1 MRQSLLQLV
10 RMQDYL
16 DEEERQEREAKLKAE
31 AEKIAKEKAEQE
43 AAERKI
49 AEAAAKEQRELEAA
63 ERLIEQVEAIEIT
76 PPDAPASDAAE
87 KQEKTPV
94 TSPTQ
99 KRAEGVTSP
108 LLEGNNK
115 DSPKTSLFDRLKTRV
130 RALTGGDAENPE
142 EALAAKLAY
151 LASHPARCAEL
162 GEKAMSRAKSTFD
175 WNHVVAEYEKLFEEL
190 GVAATKP
197 VPAT

>member
-1 MRQSLLQLV
+1 LRQSLLQLV

-130 RALTGGDAENPE
+130 RALTGGDAENLEEPTPLPE
-142 EALAAKLAY
+142 EIIEMPMSGPVESEETEKISPGPIHLMHRSESVPITREHTA
-151 LASHPARCAEL
+151 PEL
-162 GEKAMSRAKSTFD
+162 R
-175 WNHVVAEYEKLFEEL
+175 
-190 GVAATKP
+190 
-197 VPAT
+197 

>member
-63 ERLIEQVEAIEIT
+63 ERLVEQVEAIEVT
-76 PPDAPASDAAE
+76 PPDAPASDVAE

-99 KRAEGVTSP
+99 KRAEGATNP

-142 EALAAKLAY
+142 EPTPLPEEIEMPMSGPVESEETEKISPGPIHLMQRSESVPITREHTA
-151 LASHPARCAEL
+151 PEL
-162 GEKAMSRAKSTFD
+162 R
-175 WNHVVAEYEKLFEEL
+175 
-190 GVAATKP
+190 
-197 VPAT
+197 